1 MLGAIIGDIAGS
13 RFERR
18 AARIKTTKFTFF
30 HPDCHLTD
38 DSVLTLAVA
47 EALLLCKGDFNN
59 LAKQAFIT
67 LRRWGQRYPA
77 CGFGSAFKTW
87 LFKPEQEAKPYQ
99 SFGNGSAMRVSAC
112 GFAAGSLEE
121 AAELS
126 ASVTKVTHSHPE
138 GMKGAEATAA
148 AVYLARTGRT
158 VTEIKEYIDRHYYRV
173 DFRLDEIR
181 GSYRSDLSCQ
191 GSVPQALEAFYESED
206 FEDTIRNAISVGGDS
221 DTIAAI
227 AGGIAEAHY
236 GIPADIREQAMN
248 FLDHTELS
256 ILREFEDTF
265 QSLAPDSAFHTGGAY
280 FDNSRPK

>member
-13 RFERR
+13 RFEWNN
-18 AARIKTTKFTFF
+18 IKTKNFELLSRK
-30 HPDCHLTD
+30 HCYPTD
-38 DSVLTLAVA
+38 DTVMSLAVA
-47 EALLLCKGDFNN
+47 KAILSCGRDYSKLSENAV
-59 LAKQAFIT
+59 
-67 LRRWGQRYPA
+67 RYMQQLGRKYPDA
-77 CGFGSAFKTW
+77 GYGSRFQSW
-87 LFKPEQEAKPYQ
+87 IESDDPKPYN
-99 SFGNGSAMRVSAC
+99 SYGNGSAMRVSAC

-126 ASVTKVTHSHPE
+126 AEVTKVTHSHPE

-158 VTEIKEYIDRHYYRV
+158 VTEIKEYIDRHYYRI

-181 GSYRSDLSCQ
+181 GSYRTDISCQ

-206 FEDTIRNAISVGGDS
+206 FEDTIRNAISIGGDS

-236 GIPADIREQAMN
+236 GIPSDIRGKALP
-248 FLDHTELS
+248 FLDKTELS
-256 ILREFEDTF
+256 ILEEFESVF